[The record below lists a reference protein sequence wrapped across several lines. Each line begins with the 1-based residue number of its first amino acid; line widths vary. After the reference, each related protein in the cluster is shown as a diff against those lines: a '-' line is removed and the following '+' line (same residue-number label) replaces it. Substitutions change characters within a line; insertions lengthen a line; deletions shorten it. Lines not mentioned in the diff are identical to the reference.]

1 MNKLKLKINLSR
13 KEIELRNKK
22 LYFNIDN
29 SSEQFKSI
37 FNRYH
42 DSQKNIKQRIKFNM
56 LNIFDQEKRKVE
68 DKESEEVFMFK
79 DFMHLRKMN
88 EEESAKE
95 YGKKSDE
102 ILHDVN
108 NSKFRIKMPKNYFV
122 KFFNDIQKNNVL
134 KTNKNKEISLPSIL
148 NNSET
153 ISESNLGKTQ
163 PSFLTEK
170 KKNKKK
176 LKFHSYINFNKKNKK
191 LKMTESSLFSIR
203 INKKKIKEL
212 NNTEINKNQQFDSAE
227 NSNDNPNFSLNNHSI
242 NCPNMKKSIYKRNW
256 DLNSIENIKKDCIK
270 KEQNFR
276 YLFLRHNDHFNVSH
290 EKYNFIYQKYFS

>member
-37 FNRYH
+37 FNRYQ

-68 DKESEEVFMFK
+68 DKESEEDFMFK

-88 EEESAKE
+88 EESGKE
-95 YGKKSDE
+95 YGKKSNE
-102 ILHDVN
+102 ILHNVN
-108 NSKFRIKMPKNYFV
+108 NTKFRIKTPKNYFV

-134 KTNKNKEISLPSIL
+134 KTNQNKEISLPSIL
-148 NNSET
+148 NNNET
-153 ISESNLGKTQ
+153 ISEGNLEKTQ
-163 PSFLTEK
+163 PSL
-170 KKNKKK
+170 
-176 LKFHSYINFNKKNKK
+176 
-191 LKMTESSLFSIR
+191 TESSLFSIR
-203 INKKKIKEL
+203 INKKTINEL
-212 NNTEINKNQQFDSAE
+212 NNTEINKNQQFDSTE
-227 NSNDNPNFSLNNHSI
+227 NLNDNPNFSINNHSI
-242 NCPNMKKSIYKRNW
+242 NCPNMKKSIHKRNW
-256 DLNSIENIKKDCIK
+256 NLNSIENVKNDCIK
-270 KEQNFR
+270 KEKNFR
-276 YLFLRHNDHFNVSH
+276 YLFLRYDNHFNVSH

>member
-37 FNRYH
+37 FNRYQ

-88 EEESAKE
+88 EESAKE
-95 YGKKSDE
+95 YGKKSNE

-108 NSKFRIKMPKNYFV
+108 NTKFRIKMPKNYFV
-122 KFFNDIQKNNVL
+122 KFFNDIQKNDVL
-134 KTNKNKEISLPSIL
+134 KTNQNKEISLPSIL

-153 ISESNLGKTQ
+153 ISESNLRKTQ

-176 LKFHSYINFNKKNKK
+176 LKFHSYIDFNQKNKK
-191 LKMTESSLFSIR
+191 LKKTESSLFSIR
-203 INKKKIKEL
+203 INKKKINEL
-212 NNTEINKNQQFDSAE
+212 NNTEINKNQQFDSTE

-256 DLNSIENIKKDCIK
+256 NLNSIENVKKDCIK
-270 KEQNFR
+270 KEKNFR
-276 YLFLRHNDHFNVSH
+276 YLFLRYDNHFNVSH